1 MFGVDGNELVWASRS
16 TLGSLELV
24 GEKMF
29 EFVSLLLVLESA
41 TASSC
46 LKCARV
52 YLLACYKSCSG
63 SVGIAAFIGFRA
75 SPWNK
80 QSLCYGENTR

>member
-1 MFGVDGNELVWASRS
+1 MSGVDGNGLVGTSGS

-29 EFVSLLLVLESA
+29 DFVSLLLVLESA

-46 LKCARV
+46 
-52 YLLACYKSCSG
+52 
-63 SVGIAAFIGFRA
+63 
-75 SPWNK
+75 
-80 QSLCYGENTR
+80 